1 MRRQLALLV
10 AATTSVVLLAFLLP
24 LAVLVSRVASSSAVS
39 EATTRSQAV
48 VSAVAS
54 GADDAE
60 LAAVIQPLERTGL
73 EVTVGA
79 PRSVTL
85 RETTV
90 SRTAA
95 GAALLRQPVVTP
107 DGEIVVET
115 LVPREL
121 LREGVRRAWFVLGL
135 LGVLLVSLS
144 LVVADRLA
152 RSITT
157 PITRLAAAA
166 ERLAGGDLTAR
177 VDPSGP
183 VEVRE
188 VGTAI
193 NQLAGRIGELLATER
208 ESAAD
213 LSHRLR
219 TPITALRLDVDAL
232 PAGEDRDR
240 LAAAVDEFTTM
251 SEANGLT
258 PCLFSVGKETADAA
272 ARRGWRTVQ
281 VAEDTIVDLP
291 ELQFTGKSWQD
302 IRSALNKAKKDDITF
317 RMTTLADE
325 PFSVLAQVRAISE
338 EWVGDKGLPEMGFT
352 LGSVEEALDRD
363 VRVGLAVDPTGSIH
377 GVTSWLPVY
386 GEGGVVQGWTLDV
399 MRRRPDGFRPVVE
412 FLIASSAL
420 EFKEQGAQ
428 FVSLS
433 GAPLARSDDG
443 ADAASM
449 DRLLDM
455 LGAAMEPLYGFRS
468 LHAFKKKFKPRYEPV
483 FLCFRD
489 EADLPRIGI
498 ALTRAYLP
506 DATAPQLIKLATSKS

>member
-60 LAAVIQPLERTGL
+60 LAAVIQPLERSGL
-73 EVTVGA
+73 QVSVGA
-79 PRSVTL
+79 PRPVTL

-95 GAALLRQPVVTP
+95 GAALLRAPVLTP
-107 DGEIVVET
+107 DGVIVVET

-144 LVVADRLA
+144 LLVADRLA

-183 VEVRE
+183 GEVRE

-219 TPITALRLDVDAL
+219 TPITAVRLDVDAL
-232 PAGEDRDR
+232 PAGADRDR
-240 LAAAVDEFTTM
+240 LAAAVDE
-251 SEANGLT
+251 LT
-258 PCLFSVGKETADAA
+258 RQVDRLIRE
-272 ARRGWRTVQ
+272 ARR
-281 VAEDTIVDLP
+281 P
-291 ELQFTGKSWQD
+291 
-302 IRSALNKAKKDDITF
+302 
-317 RMTTLADE
+317 
-325 PFSVLAQVRAISE
+325 VRE
-338 EWVGDKGLPEMGFT
+338 G
-352 LGSVEEALDRD
+352 VE
-363 VRVGLAVDPTGSIH
+363 
-377 GVTSWLPVY
+377 
-386 GEGGVVQGWTLDV
+386 
-399 MRRRPDGFRPVVE
+399 
-412 FLIASSAL
+412 
-420 EFKEQGAQ
+420 
-428 FVSLS
+428 
-433 GAPLARSDDG
+433 ARSDARAVVAERVSFWQPLAEDQG
-443 ADAASM
+443 RPVTLHLPEHACPVRATPEDLETALDA
-449 DRLLDM
+449 LL
-455 LGAAMEPLYGFRS
+455 GNVIAHTPEGT
-468 LHAFKKKFKPRYEPV
+468 
-483 FLCFRD
+483 
-489 EADLPRIGI
+489 
-498 ALTRAYLP
+498 ALTVAVGRDGYDGVLVVVSDDGPGFTDEGVVGRGQSRAGSTGLGL
-506 DATAPQLIKLATSKS
+506 DIARRTATASGGDLRISGSTGGGARVSMRLGPPAPRGR